1 MAMAVDVAMAK
12 EEAVLGSQ
20 SQKTI
25 GRIQVTSI
33 SLSVRPWLQGLPT
46 SGETKK

>member
-1 MAMAVDVAMAK
+1 MAVKVAVAE
-12 EEAVLGSQ
+12 EEAVLGTQ

-25 GRIQVTSI
+25 GRIQATSI